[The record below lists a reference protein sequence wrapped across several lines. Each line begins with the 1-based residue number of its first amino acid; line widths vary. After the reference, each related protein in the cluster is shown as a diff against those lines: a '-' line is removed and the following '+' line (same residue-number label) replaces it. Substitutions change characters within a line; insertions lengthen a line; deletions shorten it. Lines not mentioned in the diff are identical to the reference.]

1 MPSLQ
6 GFNAHEVEPN
16 SSFDP
21 IPADKY
27 VAMIVESEVKP
38 TKTGNGS
45 YLQFT
50 FQILE
55 GPYKGRLLWTRLNMD
70 HPNQQTVQIARGEL
84 SAICRALGVMTP
96 NDSVE
101 LHNLPLVIT
110 VRCKKRADTGEIT
123 NEIKGYAKK
132 EAAKGQP
139 QQAATNTPPW
149 RRQ

>member
-1 MPSLQ
+1 MVGL
-6 GFNAHEVEPN
+6 GNFNAHEVEPK

-96 NDSVE
+96 SDSVE

-123 NEIKGYAKK
+123 NEIKGYTKK

-139 QQAATNTPPW
+139 QQAASNTPPW
-149 RRQ
+149 RRP

>member
-1 MPSLQ
+1 MADLQ
-6 GFNAHEVEPN
+6 GFNAHEVEPTT
-16 SSFDP
+16 SFDP

-50 FQILE
+50 FQVME
-55 GPYKGRLLWTRLNMD
+55 GPYKGRLLWTRLNLD
-70 HPNQQTVQIARGEL
+70 NPNQQTVTIARSEL
-84 SAICRALGVMTP
+84 SAICRAVGVMTP

-110 VRCKKRADTGEIT
+110 VRCKKRTDTGEVT

-139 QQAATNTPPW
+139 QQPPSNTPPW
-149 RRQ
+149 RRS